1 MKNQT
6 HLWPQDLAEL
16 NTGYVQNVICGS
28 PMHIRKYL
36 CIGDSQ
42 DISRLLSM
50 LDSTQAV
57 GTSRYMTLRHD
68 ASNNNQAEISFYYA
82 GSASTS
88 NRIDFG
94 FYGGT
99 LMYLTAQGRLGIST
113 SAPSCPL
120 DVAAVNNIQT
130 TTNIAVNTLTY
141 NIASNSWSNLG
152 GGPYTAPNIAIR
164 SRGNIWCQD
173 SLFATSDRRLKDNIE
188 SVDFDLEHFNKLR
201 VVSYNFENTER
212 TKLGLIAQ
220 EVVSI
225 CHEAVEM
232 QPNDNMKA
240 EMPDD
245 PEGLQLTLDY
255 NCISMMYVVAIQK
268 LLKRIETLEKKRS

>member
-28 PMHIRKYL
+28 RMLIRKYL

-57 GTSRYMTLRHD
+57 GTSRYMTLEHD

-94 FYGGT
+94 FYG
-99 LMYLTAQGRLGIST
+99 AR
-113 SAPSCPL
+113 
-120 DVAAVNNIQT
+120 
-130 TTNIAVNTLTY
+130 
-141 NIASNSWSNLG
+141 
-152 GGPYTAPNIAIR
+152 
-164 SRGNIWCQD
+164 
-173 SLFATSDRRLKDNIE
+173 
-188 SVDFDLEHFNKLR
+188 
-201 VVSYNFENTER
+201 
-212 TKLGLIAQ
+212 
-220 EVVSI
+220 
-225 CHEAVEM
+225 
-232 QPNDNMKA
+232 
-240 EMPDD
+240 
-245 PEGLQLTLDY
+245 
-255 NCISMMYVVAIQK
+255 
-268 LLKRIETLEKKRS
+268 